1 MQMAGCPGGLG
12 RGWGG
17 SRSAEREKENKE
29 DAITSGDAVNQRLRK
44 ASKVKILLP
53 VTKDS
58 RGTGAFFL
66 FYDGFMIWRTQASD
80 LMLRGTAH

>member
-1 MQMAGCPGGLG
+1 MQMAGGPGGLG
-12 RGWGG
+12 SGWLRG
-17 SRSAEREKENKE
+17 SRSAERGKKKKK

-58 RGTGAFFL
+58 RGTGAFF
-66 FYDGFMIWRTQASD
+66 FFMT
-80 LMLRGTAH
+80 LL

>member
-1 MQMAGCPGGLG
+1 MQMAGGPGGLG
-12 RGWGG
+12 RSWGRG
-17 SRSAEREKENKE
+17 GESIGGAGKRKKK

-58 RGTGAFFL
+58 RGTGAFSFFL
-66 FYDGFMIWRTQASD
+66 
-80 LMLRGTAH
+80 